1 MSSMG
6 KEVPDEMV
14 MVVVVTT
21 SNDEVMMMVVVAM
34 PNDEVMMMVVV
45 ANQHQVVLRYLLR
58 SALIHRLKHRDG
70 VRDRLK
76 QFVE

>member
-21 SNDEVMMMVVVAM
+21 SNDEVMMMVVVA
-34 PNDEVMMMVVV
+34 D
-45 ANQHQVVLRYLLR
+45 QHQVVLRYLLR

-76 QFVE
+76 KFVE